1 MFSNLEDAVKYI
13 ESNQRK
19 IEAYQK
25 QQERMATY
33 QKANPDKCREKAV
46 KYYANMKANDPEK
59 YEQMKQQKRTRYK
72 ALKTIID
79 ETPIETPIET
89 QIEPP
94 VVNSLEGANGC
105 HPSHLTETLTET
117 QPQPQRQRL
126 TFSY

>member
-33 QKANPDKCREKAV
+33 QKAHPDKCREKAV
-46 KYYANMKANDPEK
+46 KYYANMKANEPEK

-79 ETPIETPIET
+79 ETPIETQIET
-89 QIEPP
+89 PIEPP
-94 VVNSLEGANGC
+94 VANSLEGANGC
-105 HPSHLTETLTET
+105 HPSHLTET
-117 QPQPQRQRL
+117 QPQPQRKRL

>member
-46 KYYANMKANDPEK
+46 KYYANMKANEPEK

-72 ALKTIID
+72 TLKTIIN
-79 ETPIETPIET
+79 ETPIET
-89 QIEPP
+89 QIEIPIEPP
-94 VVNSLEGANGC
+94 EANSLEGANGC
-105 HPSHLTETLTET
+105 HPSHLTETQP
-117 QPQPQRQRL
+117 QPQPQRKRL

>member
-1 MFSNLEDAVKYI
+1 MFSTLEDAVKYI

-72 ALKTIID
+72 ASKTIID
-79 ETPIETPIET
+79 EIP
-89 QIEPP
+89 IEPP

-105 HPSHLTETLTET
+105 HPSHLTET
-117 QPQPQRQRL
+117 QPQRKRL